1 MYPASISKHNS
12 NSEKK
17 IILSII
23 SNGEKKLSE
32 SLRKISS
39 KHVGDF
45 YCLNCLLLFR
55 IKTKRESHQKVCGNK
70 DFCGVLM
77 LSEDTNILEFNKYR
91 KYDETPSIIYAD
103 LE

>member
-1 MYPASISKHNS
+1 MYPASISKHSS

-32 SLRKISS
+32 SLREITS

-45 YCLNCLLLFR
+45 YCLNCLHSFR
-55 IKTKRESHQKVCGNK
+55 TKTKHKSHQEVCGNK

-91 KYDETPSIIYAD
+91 KYDETLSIIYAD